1 MNIGKTPEQVRP
13 HFENMVLFIAALL
26 ELKPEI
32 GLREIELQPF
42 FQLAGSFS
50 TCTAS
55 PPPAAHRRVKVL
67 IHEAGNAGSTESP
80 FFVPYLHLLAA
91 KASSEDGSRWVFARL
106 DSEKSGSSI
115 INRKQFL
122 REIEEHIQRYEPDA
136 YTQQGFGNVYGFG
149 GTKPRYRQPRCSLVP
164 LLFRTHE
171 PPWQCKYAKGAAAP
185 ARGGAWSRAE
195 ASGCHLVAALA
206 YSGEPARL
214 AIGASSMS
222 SHSLL
227 ACLLVFSPLM
237 YQSCCGLVTGLF
249 DLALPLVS
257 VSRSAD
263 AQVAGMLAITPFS
276 TIPHSRIADL
286 DYLDGICSI
295 STTGSC

>member
-149 GTKPRYRQPRCSLVP
+149 GTKPRYRQPRSRSLALSYSRHRLGSASMQKEQQRQREEELGREQKRVGVI
-164 LLFRTHE
+164 LLLL
-171 PPWQCKYAKGAAAP
+171 
-185 ARGGAWSRAE
+185 SRI
-195 ASGCHLVAALA
+195 LA
-206 YSGEPARL
+206 NLPDSRL
-214 AIGASSMS
+214 ALRVCPPI
-222 SHSLL
+222 HCLL
-227 ACLLVFSPLM
+227 ACSFSP
-237 YQSCCGLVTGLF
+237 
-249 DLALPLVS
+249 
-257 VSRSAD
+257 
-263 AQVAGMLAITPFS
+263 
-276 TIPHSRIADL
+276 H
-286 DYLDGICSI
+286 
-295 STTGSC
+295 